1 MGGKKGKERRRDIK
15 GKEVRIHLGY
25 IFDTF
30 TVIFTIL
37 RQPSGNHLATKR
49 QPKTLGLISRD
60 RIGPLATVA
69 NSPGN
74 GMIFYQFRDLQ
85 NCKKESPEVTPGF
98 SIFSFFPLTFSVRL
112 V

>member
-25 IFDTF
+25 ILDTF

-49 QPKTLGLISRD
+49 QPRTLGLISRT

-69 NSPGN
+69 KSPEKW
-74 GMIFYQFRDLQ
+74 YDLQ
-85 NCKKESPEVTPGF
+85 GV
-98 SIFSFFPLTFSVRL
+98 II
-112 V
+112 